1 MNERQTMS
9 NRVVPVSTY
18 VAVFVALL
26 ILTGTTCWISYI
38 NLGRLNAFV
47 AVTIAVVKATM
58 VALFFMH
65 LRYSIR
71 LAPFMA
77 AASLFWLSIMLVLTL
92 SDYLTRTWVASPF

>member
-26 ILTGTTCWISYI
+26 ILTGTTCWISYL
-38 NLGRLNAFV
+38 NLGRFNALV
-47 AVTIAVVKATM
+47 AVTIAVAKATL

-71 LAPFMA
+71 LAPFVA
-77 AASLFWLSIMLVLTL
+77 VASLFWLGIMLALTL
-92 SDYLTRTWVASPF
+92 SDYLTRTWVARTF